1 MFTACRP
8 GFYKAFAGNTKCS
21 KCPPHSLTHVEAT
34 SVCQCEKGYFRAEKD
49 PPSMACTSKS
59 VHFAFENP
67 TFNPFGLFIL
77 NLKKKKWIY
86 KILCHQCCLSLITV
100 KEKFHFLKI
109 INFQLLTENVCFP
122 QKSHWFLTCNHQPWF
137 GGLADFP

>member
-21 KCPPHSLTHVEAT
+21 KCPPHSLTYVEAT

-67 TFNPFGLFIL
+67 IFNPFGLFIL
-77 NLKKKKWIY
+77 NLKKKEVNI
-86 KILCHQCCLSLITV
+86 QNSV
-100 KEKFHFLKI
+100 SSM
-109 INFQLLTENVCFP
+109 LLVFDN
-122 QKSHWFLTCNHQPWF
+122 S
-137 GGLADFP
+137 

>member
-21 KCPPHSLTHVEAT
+21 KCPPHSLTYVEAT

-49 PPSMACTSKS
+49 QPSMACTSKS

-67 TFNPFGLFIL
+67 IFNPFGLFIL
-77 NLKKKKWIY
+77 NFRKRSGYTKFCVINVA
-86 KILCHQCCLSLITV
+86 CLWYQSR
-100 KEKFHFLKI
+100 KSFSFL
-109 INFQLLTENVCFP
+109 V
-122 QKSHWFLTCNHQPWF
+122 
-137 GGLADFP
+137 